1 MLVTELGCILLLW
14 LPLAALLFSLFR
26 ELKRDHAE
34 RVAPFSQL
42 RRPAGESNR
51 LRVQELDE
59 RIDPWLVALTTIPIL
74 FALVL
79 TLQKSRWLVVIL
91 FFLFS
96 VIIAAVANRILR
108 PLIRERAAYRL
119 GFHGERFLA
128 EELNQLMS
136 DGFRVFH
143 DVPFDKYNIDHVL
156 VGPTGAFIVETK
168 TKRKRTTRGEE
179 KHKVLFDG
187 ARLNFPGGKWDTE
200 ALDQAR
206 LNAKTLSRWLSSATA
221 DQITAHPILTIP
233 GWFVERSAR
242 SDVYVTNPKQIR
254 NFILNSTENPLTA
267 AEIQR
272 ASHQLEEKCK
282 LPIGYGRS

>member
-1 MLVTELGCILLLW
+1 MNTLTTELGYLLLMF
-14 LPLAALLFSLFR
+14 LPVAALIFSLFR
-26 ELKRDHAE
+26 ELNKDRGASS
-34 RVAPFSQL
+34 VPFSEL

-59 RIDPWLVALTTIPIL
+59 WIDPWLGVLITIPIL

-79 TLQKSRWLVVIL
+79 TLQKPSWPLVI
-91 FFLFS
+91 FCFLLS
-96 VIIAAVANRILR
+96 AIVAAVAHRILR
-108 PLIRERAAYRL
+108 RLIRKRASYRL
-119 GFHGERFLA
+119 GFHGERFVA

-136 DGFRVFH
+136 DGFHVFH

-156 VGPTGAFIVETK
+156 VGPTGVFVVETK
-168 TKRKRTTRGEE
+168 TKRKRKADEDNY
-179 KHKVLFDG
+179 KVSFDG
-187 ARLNFPGGKWDTE
+187 TRLNFPGDKWDTD

-206 LNAKTLSRWLSSATA
+206 LNAKTLSQWLSSATA
-221 DQITAHPILTIP
+221 DHITAHPILTIP

-242 SDVYVTNPKQIR
+242 SDLYVTNPKQIR
-254 NFILNSTENPLTA
+254 NFILNSRENPLTA

-282 LPIGYGRS
+282 LPVE

>member
-1 MLVTELGCILLLW
+1 MNTLIAELGYILLLC
-14 LPLAALLFSLFR
+14 LPLGMLILSLTR
-26 ELKRDHAE
+26 ELRRDRAE
-34 RVAPFSQL
+34 TVAPFSEL

-59 RIDPWLVALTTIPIL
+59 RIDPWLVMLTTIPIL
-74 FALVL
+74 FALIL
-79 TLQKSRWLVVIL
+79 TLQKPSLSLVI
-91 FFLFS
+91 FCFLLS
-96 VIIAAVANRILR
+96 AIIAAAANQILC
-108 PLIRERAAYRL
+108 PLIRKRAAYRL
-119 GFHGERFLA
+119 GFHGERFVA

-143 DVPFDKYNIDHVL
+143 DVPFSKYNIDHVL
-156 VGPTGAFIVETK
+156 VGPNGVFVIETK
-168 TKRKRTTRGEE
+168 TKRKRTAHGEE

-187 ARLNFPGGKWDTE
+187 TRLTFPRGKWDTE

-206 LNAKTLSRWLSSATA
+206 LNAKTLSQWLSSATA
-221 DQITAHPILTIP
+221 DQITAHAILTIP

-254 NFILNSTENPLTA
+254 SFVLKLTENPLTP

-272 ASHQLEEKCK
+272 AVHQLEEKCK
-282 LPIGYGRS
+282 LAIE